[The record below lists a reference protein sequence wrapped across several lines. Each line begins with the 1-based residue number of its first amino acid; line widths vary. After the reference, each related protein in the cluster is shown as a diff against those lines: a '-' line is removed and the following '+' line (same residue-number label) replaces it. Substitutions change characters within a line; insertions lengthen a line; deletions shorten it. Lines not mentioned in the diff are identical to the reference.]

1 MEAHLGALEAYYGA
15 LETHHGAMEAHHGT
29 IEAHH
34 GAIEAHHGAMEAH
47 RGPWRL
53 TIGHGGSPW
62 AMEAHQGASSLLP
75 GGLPWR
81 SAETAKKIKLIQAP
95 LYELSPALEDDQIV
109 LKKSVLC
116 SA

>member
-1 MEAHLGALEAYYGA
+1 
-15 LETHHGAMEAHHGT
+15 
-29 IEAHH
+29 
-34 GAIEAHHGAMEAH
+34 
-47 RGPWRL
+47 
-53 TIGHGGSPW
+53 
-62 AMEAHQGASSLLP
+62 MEAHQGASSLLP

-95 LYELSPALEDDQIV
+95 LYELSSALEDDQIV